1 MSIENKNR
9 TNRPVN
15 KEGPEMMNV
24 KFAKIIISLLVSAV
38 MTAAALPGLAAGYPK
53 KPISVVV
60 GWGAGGGV
68 DTFARIVGK
77 YAPKY
82 LGQRIVVTN
91 KKGGAGLIAINGVL
105 RKKAD
110 GYSLAAAM
118 LPNMIYQP
126 ILKKKDSES
135 YELSDLIQL
144 GTPVQIPSAF
154 HVRKDSKF
162 KTLQDIIDF
171 AKANPDK
178 LKVGTNGIYS
188 GGHGLVLMFMKA
200 AGVKV
205 TPVHYNSGAKQV
217 KGLLGG
223 EIDVCNTNA
232 MHTVQKAK
240 DFRTLAVAGEKRYRL
255 ADHAPTFKEQGLDIV
270 DYVTR
275 CIIAPKG
282 TPDEV
287 VAHLRAGFLKMK
299 DDPGFVKDLEKAGL
313 AVDFRTAEES
323 VAFMNDFI
331 AKNQWIFDLFK
342 KEMAQK

>member
-1 MSIENKNR
+1 MIKTR
-9 TNRPVN
+9 YGKVFI
-15 KEGPEMMNV
+15 GLM
-24 KFAKIIISLLVSAV
+24 VSVFMLAGAILP
-38 MTAAALPGLAAGYPK
+38 AAAAGYPK

-68 DTFARIVGK
+68 DTFTRIVGK
-77 YAPKY
+77 YAPEY
-82 LGQRIVVTN
+82 LGQRFVVTN

-162 KTLQDIIDF
+162 KTLKDIIDY
-171 AKANPDK
+171 AKANPGK

-205 TPVHYNSGAKQV
+205 TPVHYNSGAKQI

-223 EIDVCNTNA
+223 EIDVGQHQCHAHSAKGQGSDHSGGVWRKNA
-232 MHTVQKAK
+232 IAWPITPPPSKSRVW
-240 DFRTLAVAGEKRYRL
+240 TLWTTSPAA
-255 ADHAPTFKEQGLDIV
+255 
-270 DYVTR
+270 
-275 CIIAPKG
+275 
-282 TPDEV
+282 
-287 VAHLRAGFLKMK
+287 
-299 DDPGFVKDLEKAGL
+299 
-313 AVDFRTAEES
+313 
-323 VAFMNDFI
+323 
-331 AKNQWIFDLFK
+331 
-342 KEMAQK
+342 